1 MSEVDRQIARSAE
14 VIERARQRQLPKPR
28 GGIAGRAIRALK
40 YAAAGVTTVLL
51 AAFILGLFIPLGVT
65 GAMVTVL
72 AMGLAVVLALLLSRD
87 NVVNVDAL
95 PKLALSQLPS
105 QTERWLQSQRMA
117 LPAPAA
123 TLVDG
128 IGVQLDL
135 LSAQLATINEKEP
148 VASDI
153 RRLIGEELPEL
164 VKGYQRVPQNIR
176 KDGLNGISPDKQLV
190 DGLAAVDGELKRL
203 SEQLAAGDLNHFA
216 TQGRYL
222 EMKYTGVE

>member
-14 VIERARQRQLPKPR
+14 VIERARQRQLPKRR

>member
-14 VIERARQRQLPKPR
+14 VIERARQRQLPKRR
-28 GGIAGRAIRALK
+28 GSIAGRAIRALK

-176 KDGLNGISPDKQLV
+176 KEGLNGISPDKQLV